1 MDLHTHAYHSATY
14 WGIHADPYAR
24 TGVTT
29 WLDAGSAGGY
39 NIMGFRQFIAQ
50 PAQCRIFALLN
61 ISSIGLT
68 APTRELAN
76 LNYCDVDLC
85 CAMIDRHR
93 DLVMGVKRASTATP
107 PAPMAWSR
115 CAWRAKPPIAAASP
129 LMVHIA
135 NGPPDVNDVL
145 DMLRPGDILTHCSTG
160 GTMRIVGP
168 DRRILDAA
176 RRAWDRGVIM
186 DLGLAPAPSPPR
198 PPRR

>member
-14 WGIHADPYAR
+14 WASTPTRGCA

-29 WLDAGSAGGY
+29 WLDAGPAGGY

-68 APTRELAN
+68 APTWELAN

-93 DLVMGVKRASTATP
+93 D
-107 PAPMAWSR
+107 W
-115 CAWRAKPPIAAASP
+115 
-129 LMVHIA
+129 
-135 NGPPDVNDVL
+135 
-145 DMLRPGDILTHCSTG
+145 
-160 GTMRIVGP
+160 
-168 DRRILDAA
+168 
-176 RRAWDRGVIM
+176 
-186 DLGLAPAPSPPR
+186 
-198 PPRR
+198 